1 MVRGHREWEEVP
13 GFARFLGEKSLGG
26 FLCLLGQGQCD
37 GRVPPS
43 EPHPWLL
50 GRAPH
55 RAPKVNLG
63 SQRVRGDVGDK
74 VLAQG
79 HVPPRPL

>member
-1 MVRGHREWEEVP
+1 MVRGHRQWEEAP
-13 GFARFLGEKSLGG
+13 GFASFLVEKSPGR

-50 GRAPH
+50 GTALP
-55 RAPKVNLG
+55 RAPKVDLG
-63 SQRVRGDVGDK
+63 SQRVSGDVGDK
-74 VLAQG
+74 VLSPG